1 MADTNET
8 IPFGSNSNQETVTR
22 GGETDLTLPLVGQET
37 VTQIGS
43 DSSKAKGGD
52 YDPVDLPP
60 GYLFDG
66 KIASGGMGIVYR
78 ARQVSL
84 NRAVALKMILMRGTA
99 SPEVKQR
106 FEVEAQALGRLS
118 QPGII
123 QVYDHGEYHGNPFI
137 VMELCTGGN
146 LADLLVRRQV
156 APHQAALL
164 VASLAESLDKAHK
177 AGIVHRDIKP
187 SNILIKEKVESIDT
201 LLPGQMRIADFGLAK
216 QLDTADA
223 GLTRADQLVGTANYM
238 APEQLRSANK
248 AGPPA
253 DIYALGTIL
262 YEFLTGCVP
271 FQAPTFMAV
280 MRLLEKEDPLPVSRL
295 AYNCPTD
302 LETICL
308 KCLAKNPGQ
317 RYATAADLAADLRRF
332 LSGEPIMARRPGFA
346 ETAWRWAK
354 NRPGVAS
361 LALLAALS
369 PFAGVLYIQWLA
381 NELVRHTAL
390 ESVAQQ
396 ADLLLHA
403 NDEYS
408 DIVKKVR
415 DLGYQITHDPIPEK
429 NKIPLSI
436 PATFIHD
443 IGHRLE
449 RSPTSD
455 IDVRLYS
462 DYPFPWRAKEGGARD
477 TFERE
482 ALKQLEAH
490 PEQHIHS
497 FETKDGKKVLRYA
510 IARVL
515 KDSCVDCHN
524 TRADS
529 PKKNWKAG
537 DVRGVLEITRPLMRD
552 ENEVKRRVRGP
563 LWAVTLLSCGLIL
576 GAITAVVASRNRIR
590 KASWNDASTEPSEKE
605 NPNFRIES

>member
-1 MADTNET
+1 MPDTNET
-8 IPFGSNSNQETVTR
+8 LSLGSNPNELGSMS
-22 GGETDLTLPLVGQET
+22 GGLNDLTAPLVCQNT
-37 VTQIGS
+37 TTQIGG
-43 DSSKAKGGD
+43 DSNRENSEDFA
-52 YDPVDLPP
+52 PVELPP

-66 KIASGGMGIVYR
+66 KIAAGGMGVVYR
-78 ARQVSL
+78 AWQKSL
-84 NRAVALKMILMRGTA
+84 NRAVALKMILMRGAAT
-99 SPEVKQR
+99 SEMKQR

-118 QPGII
+118 HPGII

-156 APHQAALL
+156 APQKAALL
-164 VASLAESLDKAHK
+164 VASLAESMEMAHR
-177 AGIVHRDIKP
+177 AGIVHRDLKP

-216 QLDTADA
+216 QLDSKDA

-248 AGPPA
+248 AGPTA

-262 YEFLTGCVP
+262 YELLTGCVP

-308 KCLAKNPGQ
+308 KCLAKNPTQ
-317 RYATAADLAADLRRF
+317 RYASAADLAADLRRF
-332 LSGEPIMARRPGFA
+332 LAGEPIMARRPGLT
-346 ETAWRWAK
+346 ESVWRWAR
-354 NRPGVAS
+354 NRPGVAT

-369 PFAGVLYIQWLA
+369 PLAGVIYIQWLA

-462 DYPFPWRAKEGGARD
+462 EYPFPWRAKEGGARD

-497 FETKDGKKVLRYA
+497 FEVKDGKKVLRYA

-529 PKKNWKAG
+529 PKKNWKVG

-552 ENEVKRRVRGP
+552 ENEVRQRVKGP
-563 LWAVTLLSCGLIL
+563 LWAVTLLSCGLIF
-576 GAITAVVASRNRIR
+576 GAITAVVASRNRGR
-590 KASWNDASTEPSEKE
+590 RNTRQHLPGDASEKE
-605 NPNFRIES
+605 TPNFRIEA

>member
-1 MADTNET
+1 MPDTNET
-8 IPFGSNSNQETVTR
+8 LSLGSNPNEQGSMS
-22 GGETDLTLPLVGQET
+22 GGLNDLTAPLVGQNT
-37 VTQIGS
+37 TTQIGGNS
-43 DSSKAKGGD
+43 NREKSEDFG
-52 YDPVDLPP
+52 PVELPP

-78 ARQVSL
+78 ARQTSL
-84 NRAVALKMILMRGTA
+84 NRAVALKMILMRGAAT
-99 SPEVKQR
+99 PEVKQR

-118 QPGII
+118 HPGII

-156 APHQAALL
+156 APQKAALL
-164 VASLAESLDKAHK
+164 VASLAESMDLAHR

-201 LLPGQMRIADFGLAK
+201 LHPDQMRIADFGLAK
-216 QLDTADA
+216 QLDSKDP

-248 AGPPA
+248 AGPAA

-262 YEFLTGCVP
+262 YELLTGCVP

-308 KCLAKNPGQ
+308 KCLAKNPTQ
-317 RYATAADLAADLRRF
+317 RYASAADLAADLRKF
-332 LSGEPIMARRPGFA
+332 LAGEPIMARRPGLA
-346 ETAWRWAK
+346 ESVWRWAR
-354 NRPGVAS
+354 NRPGVAT
-361 LALLAALS
+361 LAMMAALS
-369 PFAGVLYIQWLA
+369 PLAGVIYIQWLA

-462 DYPFPWRAKEGGARD
+462 EYPFPWRAKEGGARD
-477 TFERE
+477 NFERE

-497 FETKDGKKVLRYA
+497 FEVKDGKKVLRYA

-529 PKKNWKAG
+529 PKKNWKVG

-552 ENEVKRRVRGP
+552 ENEVRQRVKGP

-576 GAITAVVASRNRIR
+576 GAITAVVASRNRGRRITR
-590 KASWNDASTEPSEKE
+590 GNLSAYESEKE
-605 NPNFRIES
+605 SPNFRIEA

>member
-1 MADTNET
+1 MPDTNET
-8 IPFGSNSNQETVTR
+8 LSLGSNPNEQGSMS
-22 GGETDLTLPLVGQET
+22 GGLNDLTAPLICQNT
-37 VTQIGS
+37 TTQIGG
-43 DSSKAKGGD
+43 DSNRENSEDFA
-52 YDPVDLPP
+52 PVELPP

-66 KIASGGMGIVYR
+66 KIAAGGMGVVYR
-78 ARQVSL
+78 AWQKSL
-84 NRAVALKMILMRGTA
+84 NRAVALKMILMRGAAT
-99 SPEVKQR
+99 SEMKQR

-118 QPGII
+118 HPGII

-156 APHQAALL
+156 APQKAALL
-164 VASLAESLDKAHK
+164 AASLAESMEMAHR
-177 AGIVHRDIKP
+177 AGIVHRDLKP

-216 QLDTADA
+216 QLDSKDA

-248 AGPPA
+248 AGPAA

-262 YEFLTGCVP
+262 YELLTGCVP

-308 KCLAKNPGQ
+308 KCLAKNPTK
-317 RYATAADLAADLRRF
+317 RYASAADLAADLRRF
-332 LSGEPIMARRPGFA
+332 LAGEPIMARRPGLA
-346 ETAWRWAK
+346 ESVWRWAR
-354 NRPGVAS
+354 NRPGVAT

-369 PFAGVLYIQWLA
+369 PLAGVIYIQWLA

-462 DYPFPWRAKEGGARD
+462 EYPFPWRAKEGGARD

-497 FETKDGKKVLRYA
+497 FEVKDGKKVLRYA

-529 PKKNWKAG
+529 PKKNWKVG

-552 ENEVKRRVRGP
+552 ENEVRQRVKGP
-563 LWAVTLLSCGLIL
+563 LWAVTLLSCGLIF
-576 GAITAVVASRNRIR
+576 GAITAVVASRNRGR
-590 KASWNDASTEPSEKE
+590 RNTREHLPGDASEKE
-605 NPNFRIES
+605 TPNFRIEA

>member
-1 MADTNET
+1 MPDTNET
-8 IPFGSNSNQETVTR
+8 LSLGSNPNELGSMS
-22 GGETDLTLPLVGQET
+22 GGLNDLTAPLVCQNT
-37 VTQIGS
+37 TTQIGG
-43 DSSKAKGGD
+43 DSNRENSEDFA
-52 YDPVDLPP
+52 PVELPP

-66 KIASGGMGIVYR
+66 KIAAGGMGVVYR
-78 ARQVSL
+78 AWQKSL
-84 NRAVALKMILMRGTA
+84 NRAVALKMILMRGAAT
-99 SPEVKQR
+99 SEMKQR

-118 QPGII
+118 HPGII

-156 APHQAALL
+156 APQKAALL
-164 VASLAESLDKAHK
+164 VASLAESMEMAHR
-177 AGIVHRDIKP
+177 AGIVHRDLKP

-216 QLDTADA
+216 QLDSKDA

-248 AGPPA
+248 AGPAA

-262 YEFLTGCVP
+262 YELLTGCVP

-308 KCLAKNPGQ
+308 KCLAKNPTQ
-317 RYATAADLAADLRRF
+317 RYASAADLAADLRRF
-332 LSGEPIMARRPGFA
+332 LAGEPIMARRPGLT
-346 ETAWRWAK
+346 ESVWRWAR
-354 NRPGVAS
+354 NRPGVAT

-369 PFAGVLYIQWLA
+369 PLAGVIYIQWLA

-462 DYPFPWRAKEGGARD
+462 EYPFPWRAKEGGARD

-497 FETKDGKKVLRYA
+497 FEVKDGKKVLRYA

-529 PKKNWKAG
+529 PKKNWKVG

-552 ENEVKRRVRGP
+552 ENEVRQRVKGP
-563 LWAVTLLSCGLIL
+563 LWAVTLLSCGLIF
-576 GAITAVVASRNRIR
+576 GAITAVVASRNRGR
-590 KASWNDASTEPSEKE
+590 RNTRQHLPGDASEKE
-605 NPNFRIES
+605 TPNFRIEA